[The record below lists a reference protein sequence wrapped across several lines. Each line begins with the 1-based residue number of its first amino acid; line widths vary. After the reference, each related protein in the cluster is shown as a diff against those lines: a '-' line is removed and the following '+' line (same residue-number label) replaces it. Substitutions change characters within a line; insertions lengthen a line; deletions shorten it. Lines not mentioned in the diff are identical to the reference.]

1 MMAVRAVRGI
11 YQVIVPE
18 RLRRAVHRRLD
29 RLRRTLKA
37 PRMVWGYHCPH
48 CGWLP
53 RTRVSDTAQIEPAE
67 RVCLGDNVFVGHFCV
82 LDGTGGIEISEGVH
96 LAARASIFTHSSHI
110 AIRLYGRHY
119 TEVPE
124 ESKAGYQ
131 VAPVR
136 IGRYAYV
143 GSGATILAGVT
154 VGDGAVVGAGSLVR
168 EDVAPFTVVAGS
180 PARRVGTTAQLDEPY
195 LQDPQLRAWYEEW
208 QRELPRGED

>member
-96 LAARASIFTHSSHI
+96 LAARASISRTVRISRSGFTDVITPRCRRRARQDTRWPRSGS
-110 AIRLYGRHY
+110 GDMP
-119 TEVPE
+119 T
-124 ESKAGYQ
+124 S
-131 VAPVR
+131 APVPP
-136 IGRYAYV
+136 
-143 GSGATILAGVT
+143 S
-154 VGDGAVVGAGSLVR
+154 
-168 EDVAPFTVVAGS
+168 
-180 PARRVGTTAQLDEPY
+180 
-195 LQDPQLRAWYEEW
+195 
-208 QRELPRGED
+208 